1 MPLYDIQCSDCGL
14 IEDVICPSEE
24 RNTCPECLKPAKMKP
39 IMPRS
44 AGIIWANAEQSNQLG
59 RTFHTNKEKRDW
71 LKAHP
76 NVSEITTGS
85 TEDRHMRANLQD
97 RADKAVQ
104 KKGFK
109 DMTHWNVEAKKHKA
123 STENLT
129 KPPIN
134 K

>member
-14 IEDVICPSEE
+14 IEDVICSPKE

-44 AGIIWANAEQSNQLG
+44 SGIIWANAERSNQLG
-59 RTFHTNKEKRDW
+59 RTFSTNKEKRDW

-76 NVSEITTGS
+76 NVSEVTSGS
-85 TEDRHMRANLQD
+85 SEDRCIRADLQD
-97 RADKAVQ
+97 KADKAAQ
-104 KKGFK
+104 KGGYR
-109 DMTHWNVEAKKHKA
+109 DMNQWQREAKKHKA
-123 STENLT
+123 SAENLT

>member
-24 RNTCPECLKPAKMKP
+24 RNTCSECLQPAKMKP

-44 AGIIWANAEQSNQLG
+44 AGIIWANAERSSQLG

-85 TEDRHMRANLQD
+85 TEDRRMRASLQD

-104 KKGFK
+104 KGGYR
-109 DMTHWNVEAKKHKA
+109 DMAHWNVEAKKHKA
-123 STENLT
+123 SAENLT

>member
-1 MPLYDIQCSDCGL
+1 
-14 IEDVICPSEE
+14 
-24 RNTCPECLKPAKMKP
+24 MKP

-44 AGIIWANAEQSNQLG
+44 SGIIWANAEHSKQLG
-59 RTFHTNKEKRDW
+59 RTFSSNKEKRDW
-71 LKAHP
+71 LKSHP

-97 RADKAVQ
+97 RADRAVQ
-104 KKGFK
+104 KGGYKN
-109 DMTHWNVEAKKHKA
+109 MTQWNHEAKKYKA
-123 STENLT
+123 EAENLT

>member
-44 AGIIWANAEQSNQLG
+44 SGIIWANAEHSSQLG

-71 LKAHP
+71 LRAHP

-85 TEDRHMRANLQD
+85 AEDRRVREGLQD
-97 RADKAVQ
+97 QADKAVQ
-104 KKGFK
+104 KGGYKN
-109 DMTHWNVEAKKHKA
+109 MAHWKRETKKHQNSA
-123 STENLT
+123 ENLT
-129 KPPIN
+129 KPPVN